1 MHKQKPKPE
10 YNADDVWAAACAAQR
25 VNNKYIKFVEP
36 DAIES
41 QKSNRDLLMNFL
53 TDPSTITDKDREQ
66 GQLIRKYYKGLT
78 FKVLQGKKLSAF
90 DVDVMQLANR
100 DVITSFY
107 DVAVITSLP
116 SCYERNV
123 KRDQD
128 ERRVDNAK
136 GGFVGVP
143 GNKVELEI
151 EVLRCVFSKNYFV
164 YFVTGVTSEDQAV
177 FFSYKK
183 DLKSGLKLKIK
194 GTVKAHRDNSTQ
206 LNRVK
211 VL

>member
-1 MHKQKPKPE
+1 MRKQKPKPE

-36 DAIES
+36 NAIES
-41 QKSNRDLLMNFL
+41 QKSNRDLLMDFISN
-53 TDPSTITDKDREQ
+53 PSTIHDEDREQ
-66 GQLIRKYYKGLT
+66 GKLIRKYYQGLT

-90 DVDVMQLANR
+90 DIDVMQLANR
-100 DVITSFY
+100 DVINSFY

-116 SCYERNV
+116 SCYERNI

-128 ERRVDNAK
+128 ERRIDTAR

-177 FFSYKK
+177 FFSYKN
-183 DLKSGLKLKIK
+183 DLKSGDKVKIR
-194 GTVKAHRDNSTQ
+194 GNVKAHRDNSTQ

>member
-1 MHKQKPKPE
+1 MRKQKPKPE
-10 YNADDVWAAACAAQR
+10 YNADDVWAAAVAAQR
-25 VNNKYIKFVEP
+25 VNNKYIKYVEP

-41 QKSNRDLLMNFL
+41 QKSNRDLLMDFISN
-53 TDPSTITDKDREQ
+53 PSTIHDEDREQ
-66 GQLIRKYYKGLT
+66 GKLIRKYYQGLT
-78 FKVLQGKKLSAF
+78 FKVLQGKKLSPF
-90 DVDVMQLANR
+90 DIDVMQLANR

-116 SCYERNV
+116 SCYERNI

-128 ERRVDNAK
+128 ERRIDTAR
-136 GGFVGVP
+136 GGFVGVA

-151 EVLRCVFSKNYFV
+151 EVLRCVYSKNYFV
-164 YFVTGVTSEDQAV
+164 YFVTGVTNEDQAV
-177 FFSYKK
+177 FFSFKQE
-183 DLKSGLKLKIK
+183 LKSGNKVKIR

>member
-1 MHKQKPKPE
+1 MRKQKPKPE

-41 QKSNRDLLMNFL
+41 QKSNRDLLINFL
-53 TDPSTITDKDREQ
+53 NEPSTITDKDREQ

-78 FKVLQGKKLSAF
+78 FKVLQGKKLSNF

-100 DVITSFY
+100 DVINSYY

-116 SCYERNV
+116 SCYERAI

-128 ERRVDNAK
+128 ERRVDSAR

-151 EVLRCVFSKNYFV
+151 EVLRCVFSTNYFV
-164 YFVTGVTSEDQAV
+164 NFVTGVTNEDQAV

-183 DLKSGLKLKIK
+183 DLKSGDKVKIR

>member
-1 MHKQKPKPE
+1 MRKQKPKPE

-41 QKSNRDLLMNFL
+41 QKPNRDLLMNFL
-53 TDPSTITDKDREQ
+53 TEPSTITDEDREK

-78 FKVLQGKKLSAF
+78 FKVLQGKKLSNF

-116 SCYERNV
+116 SCYERAI

-128 ERRVDNAK
+128 ERRVDTAR
-136 GGFVGVP
+136 GGFIGVP

-151 EVLRCVFSKNYFV
+151 EVLRTVYSKNYFV

-177 FFSYKK
+177 FFSFKQE
-183 DLKSGLKLKIK
+183 LKSGDKVKIR

>member
-1 MHKQKPKPE
+1 MRKQKPKPE
-10 YNADDVWAAACAAQR
+10 YNADDVWAAAVAAQR
-25 VNNKYIKFVEP
+25 VNNKYIKYVEP

-53 TDPSTITDKDREQ
+53 TDLSTIRDEDREQ

-78 FKVLQGKKLSAF
+78 FKVLQGKKLNAF
-90 DVDVMQLANR
+90 DKDVMQLANR

-116 SCYERNV
+116 SCYERAI

-128 ERRVDNAK
+128 ERRIDSAR
-136 GGFVGVP
+136 GGFVGAI

-164 YFVTGVTSEDQAV
+164 HFVTGVTSEDQAV
-177 FFSYKK
+177 FFSFKQE
-183 DLKSGLKLKIK
+183 LKSGLKLKIK